1 MSGPRYEFAPLA
13 RADAEGRAAYADAVE
28 LFPHDG
34 AFARAWDALRRR
46 GAAWSFDPARL
57 AELYAY
63 ELLERAN
70 EFVRAHA
77 PDVVAAAVLRA
88 PFAPVAF
95 ARAAGADPAAVE
107 GLVALLPPASV
118 AATVLPTSAADAAAQ
133 QSAAEEEASAL
144 FAGFL
149 PRGVASRAVRPPEM
163 PAQAVATAGGAWFD
177 QGGVLLEVRSPQA
190 ALDPAALD
198 TPGGKLEPGESP
210 EAALVREFAEE
221 LGLKVDPSDL
231 RPLYVAAEGPA
242 PDAPTRRRYEFEVRR
257 ASGSPTAREQG
268 TFVSL
273 TLDAALADPRLQPG
287 ARRALRRLAAS
298 SRPPGPP
305 RA

>member
-1 MSGPRYEFAPLA
+1 VTGPRYEFVPLA
-13 RADAEGRAAYADAVE
+13 RADAEGRAVYADAVE

-46 GAAWSFDPARL
+46 GAALSFDPARL

-70 EFVRAHA
+70 DFVRAHA
-77 PDVVAAAVLRA
+77 PEFVAAAVLRA
-88 PFAPVAF
+88 PFSPLSF
-95 ARAAGADPAAVE
+95 ARAVSADPAAIE
-107 GLVALLPPASV
+107 GLVALLPAASV

-133 QSAAEEEASAL
+133 EAAAEEEASAL

-149 PRGVASRAVRPPEM
+149 PRGVASRAVRPPER
-163 PAQAVATAGGAWFD
+163 PAQVVATAGGAWSD
-177 QGGVLLEVRSPQA
+177 RSGVLLEVRSPQA

-210 EAALVREFAEE
+210 EAALSREFAEE
-221 LGLKVDPSDL
+221 LGLKIEASDL
-231 RPLYVAAEGPA
+231 RPLYVAAEGSA
-242 PDAPTRRRYEFEVRR
+242 PDAPTRWRYEFEVRR
-257 ASGSPTAREQG
+257 AAGSPTAREHG
-268 TFVSL
+268 TFVRLSI
-273 TLDAALADPRLQPG
+273 DAALADPRLQPG

-298 SRPPGPP
+298 SRPPTPP

>member
-1 MSGPRYEFAPLA
+1 VTGPRYEFVPLA

-46 GAAWSFDPARL
+46 GAALSFDPARL

-70 EFVRAHA
+70 DFVRAHA
-77 PDVVAAAVLRA
+77 PEFVAAAVLRA
-88 PFAPVAF
+88 PFSPLSF
-95 ARAAGADPAAVE
+95 ARAVSADPAAIE
-107 GLVALLPPASV
+107 GLVALLPAASV

-133 QSAAEEEASAL
+133 EAAAEEEASAL

-149 PRGVASRAVRPPEM
+149 PRGVASRAVRPPER
-163 PAQAVATAGGAWFD
+163 PAQVVA
-177 QGGVLLEVRSPQA
+177 
-190 ALDPAALD
+190 
-198 TPGGKLEPGESP
+198 PGGKLEPGESP
-210 EAALVREFAEE
+210 EAALSREFAEE
-221 LGLKVDPSDL
+221 LGLKIEASDL
-231 RPLYVAAEGPA
+231 RPLYVAAEGSA
-242 PDAPTRRRYEFEVRR
+242 PDAPTRWRYEFEVRR
-257 ASGSPTAREQG
+257 AAGSPTAREHG
-268 TFVSL
+268 TFVRLSI
-273 TLDAALADPRLQPG
+273 DAALADPRLQPG

-298 SRPPGPP
+298 SRPPTPP